1 MKKFLLTLSEY
12 NRIHQVARGALEG
25 VATAERS
32 CIFFASFGAYILS
45 KHYKIPAR
53 AVAGGF
59 ALCLNDE
66 PKVAFFGKDEDGKMV
81 WSSDGFHMWVQTQTH
96 IIDFMAP
103 IFPETFAEMMPGNA
117 FPRKMLQRMIAT
129 EATSLDGLRAT
140 GDFITLPD
148 PDLTEALIDHFLD
161 RPANGDLLLIAE
173 KWFGSPRAKQQQSF
187 AMVNDLGEVQKL
199 SLPIAVA
206 AGAW

>member
-1 MKKFLLTLSEY
+1 MKKFLLTLGEY
-12 NRIHQVARGALEG
+12 NRIHQVARGVLEG

-45 KHYKIPAR
+45 KHYKIPAQ

-66 PKVAFFGKDEDGKMV
+66 PKIAFFGKDEDGRMV

-103 IFPETFAEMMPGNA
+103 IFPETFAEVMPGTA
-117 FPRKMLQRMIAT
+117 FPRKMLQRRIET
-129 EATSLDGLRAT
+129 EGASLNELRAT

-148 PDLTEALIDHFLD
+148 PDLTESLIDNFLD
-161 RPANGDLLLIAE
+161 RPANGDLLMIAE
-173 KWFGSPRAKQQQSF
+173 QWFGSPRGKQQQSF
-187 AMVNDLGEVQKL
+187 AMVNDVGEVQQL
-199 SLPIAVA
+199 SLSNAVA
-206 AGAW
+206 AGTW